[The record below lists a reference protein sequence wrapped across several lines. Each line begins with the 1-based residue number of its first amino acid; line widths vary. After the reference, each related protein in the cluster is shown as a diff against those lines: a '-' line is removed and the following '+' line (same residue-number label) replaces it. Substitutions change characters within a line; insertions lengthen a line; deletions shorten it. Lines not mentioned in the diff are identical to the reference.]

1 MNPESSLLAG
11 HAGGP
16 AQLSA
21 ILYHEEPPMA
31 NPVARFKTSL
41 GDFSIGIFEDKSP
54 LTAANFVQYIS
65 SGFYDGTIF
74 HRVIPGFMVQ
84 GGGMTPGMKEKD
96 TKAPVKNE
104 ADNGITNDRGTIAM
118 ARTSDPHSA
127 TCQFFINLVDNN
139 GLNYRSK
146 DASGWGYCSFG
157 KVTEG
162 MEVVDAIA
170 AVATGNRLPHQN
182 VPKED
187 VLIQSLSLA

>member
-1 MNPESSLLAG
+1 
-11 HAGGP
+11 
-16 AQLSA
+16 
-21 ILYHEEPPMA
+21 MA

-41 GDFSIGIFEDKSP
+41 GDFSVELFADKSP
-54 LTAANFVQYIS
+54 LTAANFVQYAG

-127 TCQFFINLVDNN
+127 TCQFFINLVDNRS
-139 GLNYRSK
+139 LNYRSK
-146 DASGWGYCSFG
+146 DASGWGYCAFG

-187 VLIQSLSLA
+187 VLIQSVTVG